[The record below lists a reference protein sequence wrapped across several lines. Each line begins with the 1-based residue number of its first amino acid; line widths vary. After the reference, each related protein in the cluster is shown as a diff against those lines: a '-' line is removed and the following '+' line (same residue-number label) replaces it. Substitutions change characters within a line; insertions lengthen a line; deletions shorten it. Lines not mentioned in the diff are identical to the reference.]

1 MDKLELKNLVSS
13 YLHRKNLTTELDY
26 FVDFATIR
34 IGSELKCAENEVN
47 TSYQMIANPDNLPAD
62 FGNLRSFRYTISTGT
77 LVLKSTTSQMM
88 ARHSK
93 AILPQ
98 FYIVRGKTIET
109 AGTSLNTD
117 FHIDYFA
124 EPAHLA
130 TDTDTNAVLDKYT
143 YLYLYACLM
152 EGFFYVQ
159 DEAGQARA
167 EAQYLKEL
175 RRINAYANEQ
185 RAGNSPAMAS

>member
-13 YLHRKNLTTELDY
+13 YLHRKNLTSELDY

-47 TSYQMIANPDNLPAD
+47 TTYQMTANPDALPAD
-62 FGNLRSFRYTISTGT
+62 FGNLRSLRYVISTGT
-77 LVLKSTTSQMM
+77 INLRSTNSQMM

-93 AILPQ
+93 SILPQ
-98 FYIVRGKTIET
+98 FYIVRGKTVET

-117 FHIDYFA
+117 FYIDYFA
-124 EPAHLA
+124 EPEELG
-130 TDTDTNAVLDKYT
+130 TDTDTNTVLTKYPH
-143 YLYLYACLM
+143 LYLYACLM

-159 DEAGQARA
+159 DDNGQQRA

-175 RRINAYANEQ
+175 RRINKFSDAQ
-185 RAGNSPAMAS
+185 RTGSVPAMAS